1 MSIAEITSETSAGTG
16 GITTLPTSHQ
26 ARGQKPACDRAPRAN
41 EPDLPSAGL
50 TVELVRDPGQL
61 RRWLSQWQRLVT
73 LAADANVFYE
83 PAFLLPALDH
93 LRGSDDVGVV
103 LIHAPPRVKPAASPV
118 LCGLFPVRLLRRF
131 NGLPVRVAELW
142 RHDQCFLTTPLI
154 RRDALEPVWT
164 ALQDWLREFPLF
176 ARKRCDWLHL
186 PMTAGSGPVHDMVVD
201 RTESHGA
208 KSLLRRRYRRAVL
221 SRPESLEQFLSVQVP
236 RKLRQESGR
245 LRRKL
250 EQTGTGLMK
259 NEPEAPA
266 EIADSNRSAHSRES
280 ANSSGSKEV
289 AVLPSQAGPVS
300 VRHSGSADAIENLLR
315 LEQAGWKGKAGT
327 ALASRSASAAFIRA
341 AATGLAA
348 AGQLEVIELCL
359 GDRVVAA
366 KLNLLSGRNA
376 FGFKIAYDEEFA
388 ALSPGLLLEIENIG
402 HLARAG
408 HVDWMDSCADPDHPM
423 IDHLWPERRPIE
435 SLLLSCGTWRGDW
448 LLAARP
454 LLQQVLSRGRR
465 KRS

>member
-1 MSIAEITSETSAGTG
+1 MSIAEITSETSAGTA
-16 GITTLPTSHQ
+16 GITAFSMSQ
-26 ARGQKPACDRAPRAN
+26 KACGQKPSGDRAPRAN
-41 EPDLPSAGL
+41 EPDLPSTGL

-61 RRWLSQWQRLVT
+61 RRWLPQWQRLVA

-93 LRGSDDVGVV
+93 LRGGDDVGVV
-103 LIHAPPRVKPAASPV
+103 LVHAPPRVNPEASPV

-131 NGLPVRVAELW
+131 SGLPVRVAEVW

-154 RRDALEPVWT
+154 RRDSLETVWT
-164 ALQDWLREFPLF
+164 ALQTWLRETPLF
-176 ARKRCDWLHL
+176 GRRRCDWLHL
-186 PMTAGSGPVHDMVVD
+186 PMTAGSGPVHEMVVD
-201 RTESHGA
+201 WTERHGA
-208 KSLLRRRYRRAVL
+208 KTLLRRRYRRAVL
-221 SRPESLEQFLSVQVP
+221 SRPESLEQFLSVHVP

-250 EQTGTGLMK
+250 EQ
-259 NEPEAPA
+259 
-266 EIADSNRSAHSRES
+266 S
-280 ANSSGSKEV
+280 
-289 AVLPSQAGPVS
+289 GPVT
-300 VRHSGSADAIENLLR
+300 VRVTGSADGIDNLLR

-327 ALASRSASAAFIRA
+327 ALASRPSTAGFARA
-341 AATGLAA
+341 AAEALSA
-348 AGQLEVIELCL
+348 AGQLEVLEFSV
-359 GDRVVAA
+359 GARVVAA

-402 HLARAG
+402 NMVRNAHI
-408 HVDWMDSCADPDHPM
+408 DWMDSCADPDHPM
-423 IDHLWPERRPIE
+423 IDHLWPERRPVE

-454 LLQQVLSRGRR
+454 LMQQLLARRSRQ
-465 KRS
+465 RS